1 MFGHRTVRKFWWRCM
16 VLGGVFTAMSSADAA
31 NPVVVIETNKGII
44 EVELFQDKTPI
55 SAANFLK
62 YVDSKFY
69 DGLIFHRVID
79 GFMVQGGGMDAAMK
93 EKKNN
98 APIKNEAA
106 SSGVKNARGTLA
118 MARTNV
124 PDSAT
129 SQFFINLKDNDFL
142 NPSAGNAGYA
152 AFGKVVAGMDVVDSI
167 AKVKTATRGMHGD
180 VPVESVNIVSVK
192 RK

>member
-1 MFGHRTVRKFWWRCM
+1 
-16 VLGGVFTAMSSADAA
+16 MSSADAA